1 MYMDAHLPKDLLPPV
16 CRKVGI
22 KVLIVGRQANDSKGS
37 YLSNMGALGD
47 AFDMRWLVDKLDIFL
62 GDGSSHN

>member
-1 MYMDAHLPKDLLPPV
+1 MYMDAHLPKDDLPPV

-37 YLSNMGALGD
+37 YLSNVGALGD
-47 AFDMRWLVDKLDIFL
+47 ALDVRGLVDNLDVFL